1 MYQTKSLCYLWGEEM
16 VEEKVDK
23 TVLQNWTSA
32 TKERIKKFENVLEK
46 IRDKVNGTAKN
57 NRRLTILK
65 TVYPRSMAPLTK
77 IINDFVQNIM
87 NLPTIHG
94 TNPNKVH
101 DFYEGPAAS
110 VQAIGTM
117 GKLGDIKG

>member
-1 MYQTKSLCYLWGEEM
+1 MYQTKSLCYLSGEEM

-46 IRDKVNGTAKN
+46 IRDKVNETAKN

-65 TVYPRSMAPLTK
+65 TVYPRSMAPLTE
-77 IINDFVQNIM
+77 IVNDFVQNIM

-101 DFYEGPAAS
+101 DLYEGP
-110 VQAIGTM
+110 V

>member
-1 MYQTKSLCYLWGEEM
+1 M
-16 VEEKVDK
+16 VEEKEEK
-23 TVLQNWTSA
+23 TISRNWTSA

-46 IRDKVNGTAKN
+46 IRDKVIGTAKN

-77 IINDFVQNIM
+77 IVNDFVQNIM

-101 DFYEGPAAS
+101 DLYEGP
-110 VQAIGTM
+110 V